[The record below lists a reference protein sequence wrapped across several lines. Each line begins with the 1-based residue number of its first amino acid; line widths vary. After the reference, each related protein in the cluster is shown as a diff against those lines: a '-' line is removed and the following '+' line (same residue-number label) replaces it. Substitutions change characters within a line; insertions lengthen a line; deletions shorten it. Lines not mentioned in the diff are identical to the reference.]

1 MVRMIDLPP
10 TKREAMERYPTPE
23 FETEAWVGGAPL
35 AQRTVTLI
43 SSAGLIERGD
53 RPVTPRDARYRV
65 IPHHLP
71 AEQILMSHVSVNFD
85 RTGFQRDLNVVLP
98 RDRLD
103 ELVASGR
110 IGGAAPSRADCST
123 ISASVPWNT
132 PICSGATRRGGWCR
146 IDGRREH
153 RSSACTRSPMR
164 LDARER
170 TGPLARTSPTAG
182 SQHSLWSG

>member
-23 FETEAWVGGAPL
+23 FDTEAWVGGAPI

-43 SSAGLIERGD
+43 SSAGLIKRGD

-103 ELVASGR
+103 ELVASGK
-110 IGGAAPSRADCST
+110 IGGVAPEHYSFM
-123 ISASVPWNT
+123 
-132 PICSGATRRGGWCR
+132 GATEAVKLEPAARR
-146 IDGRREH
+146 
-153 RSSACTRSPMR
+153 
-164 LDARER
+164 
-170 TGPLARTSPTAG
+170 LAAKLHAEQVDTA
-182 SQHSLWSG
+182 LLLPV